1 MPSAL
6 TWSILATVVVSL
18 ASLSGLPLI
27 YLGLKRISGFT
38 SFLVAFAAGALMG
51 GAFLHL
57 LPEAAEEIE
66 VLPVAWCILIGLV
79 AFFILERLLRWRHCH
94 EETCQVHPVGYLN
107 LVGDC
112 LHNFLDGVIIAAAFL
127 KGPHLG
133 LAVTV
138 GILAHEVPQE
148 IGDLGVL
155 MHSGMKLSRAV
166 VLNLFVALT
175 AVLGTVVGFLA
186 LHGSEAN
193 SHHSHGLIPYV
204 LAISAGGF
212 LYISAC
218 DLIPELHKERRQGRA
233 WLALA
238 LFLLGIALM
247 EAVKHLG
254 HAH

>member
-1 MPSAL
+1 MHPLVWAL
-6 TWSILATVVVSL
+6 LATLAVSL

-57 LPEAAEEIE
+57 LPEATEKIE
-66 VLPVAWCILIGLV
+66 VLAVSWCILIGVV

-94 EETCQVHPVGYLN
+94 EETCEVHPVGYLN
-107 LVGDC
+107 LIGDC

-127 KGPHLG
+127 ESTHLG
-133 LAVTV
+133 VAVTV
-138 GILAHEVPQE
+138 VILAHEVPQE

-155 MHSGMKLSRAV
+155 MHSGLTLSRAV
-166 VLNLFVALT
+166 MLNLFVALT
-175 AVLGTVVGFLA
+175 AILGTVIGYYA
-186 LHGSEAN
+186 LEDFQKY
-193 SHHSHGLIPYV
+193 IPYV

-233 WLALA
+233 WMALV
-238 LFLLGIALM
+238 LFLLGIGLM

>member
-1 MPSAL
+1 MHSL
-6 TWSILATVVVSL
+6 TWSLLATLVVSL

-38 SFLVAFAAGALMG
+38 AFLVAFSAGALMG

-57 LPEAAEEIE
+57 LPEATETID
-66 VLPVAWCILIGLV
+66 VLAASWCLLIGVVL
-79 AFFILERLLRWRHCH
+79 FFVLERLLRWRHCH
-94 EETCQVHPVGYLN
+94 EETCEVHPVGYLN
-107 LVGDC
+107 LIGDC
-112 LHNFLDGVIIAAAFL
+112 MHNFLDGVIIAAAFL
-127 KGPHLG
+127 QDTHLG

-138 GILAHEVPQE
+138 VILAHEVPQE

-155 MHSGMKLSRAV
+155 IHAGLKLPRAV
-166 VLNLFVALT
+166 ILNLFVALT
-175 AVLGTVVGFLA
+175 AVLGTIVGHFA
-186 LHGSEAN
+186 LHKLEDF
-193 SHHSHGLIPYV
+193 IPYV
-204 LAISAGGF
+204 LALSAGGF

-233 WLALA
+233 WLALV

>member
-1 MPSAL
+1 MHP
-6 TWSILATVVVSL
+6 LAGSLIATLVVSL

-27 YLGLKRISGFT
+27 YLGLKRIAGFT

-57 LPEAAEEIE
+57 LPEAAEKID
-66 VLPVAWCILIGLV
+66 VLPVSWCILIGLV
-79 AFFILERLLRWRHCH
+79 VFFVLERLLRWRHCH
-94 EETCQVHPVGYLN
+94 EETCDVHPVGYLN
-107 LVGDC
+107 LIGDC
-112 LHNFLDGVIIAAAFL
+112 MHNLLDGAIIAAAFL
-127 KGPHLG
+127 QDTHLG

-138 GILAHEVPQE
+138 VILAHEVPQE

-155 MHSGMKLSRAV
+155 MHSGLTLPRAV
-166 VLNLFVALT
+166 ILNLFVALT
-175 AVLGTVVGFLA
+175 AILGTVVGYFFLA
-186 LHGSEAN
+186 SVEK
-193 SHHSHGLIPYV
+193 LIPYV
-204 LAISAGGF
+204 LAVSAGGF

-233 WLALA
+233 WLALV
-238 LFLLGIALM
+238 LFILGIGLM

>member
-1 MPSAL
+1 MHPLAWPL
-6 TWSILATVVVSL
+6 LATLVVSL

-27 YLGLKRISGFT
+27 YLGLRRISGFT

-57 LPEAAEEIE
+57 LPEAAEKIE
-66 VLPVAWCILIGLV
+66 VLAVSWCILIGLV
-79 AFFILERLLRWRHCH
+79 VFFVLERLLRWRHCH
-94 EETCQVHPVGYLN
+94 EETCEVHPVGYLN
-107 LVGDC
+107 LIGDC
-112 LHNFLDGVIIAAAFL
+112 MHNFLDGVIIAAAFL
-127 KGPHLG
+127 ESTHLG
-133 LAVTV
+133 VAVTV
-138 GILAHEVPQE
+138 VILAHEVPQE

-155 MHSGMKLSRAV
+155 MHSGLTLTRAV

-175 AVLGTVVGFLA
+175 AILGTVAGYYA
-186 LHGSEAN
+186 LESFRDY
-193 SHHSHGLIPYV
+193 IPYV

-233 WLALA
+233 WMALV
-238 LFLLGIALM
+238 LFILGIGLM

>member
-1 MPSAL
+1 MHPVA
-6 TWSILATVVVSL
+6 WSILATLVVSL

-27 YLGLKRISGFT
+27 YLGLKRIAGFT

-57 LPEAAEEIE
+57 LPEASEKIE
-66 VLPVAWCILIGLV
+66 VLAVSWCILIGVV

-94 EETCQVHPVGYLN
+94 EETCEVHPVGYLN
-107 LVGDC
+107 LIGDC
-112 LHNFLDGVIIAAAFL
+112 LHNFMDGAIIAAAFL
-127 KGPHLG
+127 QSTHLG
-133 LAVTV
+133 MAVTV
-138 GILAHEVPQE
+138 VILAHEVPQE

-155 MHSGMKLSRAV
+155 MHSGLTLPRAV
-166 VLNLFVALT
+166 ILNLLVALT
-175 AVLGTVVGFLA
+175 AILGTVVGYYALA
-186 LHGSEAN
+186 ELQKY
-193 SHHSHGLIPYV
+193 IPYV

-218 DLIPELHKERRQGRA
+218 DLIPELHKERRQARA
-233 WLALA
+233 WLALL
-238 LFLLGIALM
+238 LFILGIGLM

>member
-1 MPSAL
+1 MHPLVWAL
-6 TWSILATVVVSL
+6 LATLAVSL

-27 YLGLKRISGFT
+27 YLGLKRIAGFT

-57 LPEAAEEIE
+57 LPEATEKIE
-66 VLPVAWCILIGLV
+66 VLAVSWCILIGVV

-94 EETCQVHPVGYLN
+94 EETCEVHPVGYLN
-107 LVGDC
+107 LIGDC

-127 KGPHLG
+127 ESTHLG
-133 LAVTV
+133 VAVTV
-138 GILAHEVPQE
+138 VILAHEVPQE

-155 MHSGMKLSRAV
+155 MHSGLTLSRAV
-166 VLNLFVALT
+166 MLNLFVALT
-175 AVLGTVVGFLA
+175 AILGTVIGYYA
-186 LHGSEAN
+186 LEDFQKY
-193 SHHSHGLIPYV
+193 IPYV

-233 WLALA
+233 WMALV
-238 LFLLGIALM
+238 LFLLGIGLM

>member
-1 MPSAL
+1 MHPL
-6 TWSILATVVVSL
+6 TGSLIATLVVSL

-27 YLGLKRISGFT
+27 YLGLKRIAGFT

-57 LPEAAEEIE
+57 LPEASEKIEILS
-66 VLPVAWCILIGLV
+66 VSWCILIGLV
-79 AFFILERLLRWRHCH
+79 VFFILERLLRWRHCH
-94 EETCQVHPVGYLN
+94 EEACEVHPVGYLN
-107 LVGDC
+107 LIGDC

-127 KGPHLG
+127 ESTHLG
-133 LAVTV
+133 VAVTV
-138 GILAHEVPQE
+138 VILAHEVPQE

-155 MHSGMKLSRAV
+155 MHSGLTLPRAV

-175 AVLGTVVGFLA
+175 AILGTVAGYYSFEALRGF
-186 LHGSEAN
+186 
-193 SHHSHGLIPYV
+193 IPYV

-238 LFLLGIALM
+238 LFILGIGLM